1 MKVKELKKLLEKF
14 DDELF
19 VLGADHDGYYYDF
32 DFVKIV
38 KVKNGIETKDKD
50 GEEVVGL
57 S

>member
-14 DDELF
+14 DDELH

-32 DFVKIV
+32 DIAKIV
-38 KVKNGIETKDKD
+38 KVKDGVEVKNGET
-50 GEEVVGL
+50 VVGL